1 MVYRALAAVLLVA
14 AAPAHAEQLYKW
26 VDANGVTNYSSTP
39 PAAKTKAK
47 ATVIEDRVSVIP
59 SDPSWKEAAA
69 MSAAR
74 PDYATE
80 EWLQR
85 QRLMALKDTYTATV
99 YPPDAYYPAYS
110 YGYYGGYPA
119 YRPRPA
125 HPIARGGFVRTST
138 TPRAAPRGAL
148 MR

>member
-1 MVYRALAAVLLVA
+1 MVRVLAAVLLIA
-14 AAPAHAEQLYKW
+14 AAPAQADLYKW

-39 PAAKTKAK
+39 PAAQAK
-47 ATVIEDRVSVIP
+47 AAVIEDRVSVIP
-59 SDPSWKEAAA
+59 SDPSWREAAA

-85 QRLMALKDTYTATV
+85 QRLMALKETYTATAE
-99 YPPDAYYPAYS
+99 YPDAYYPGYG
-110 YGYYGGYPA
+110 YGYYAGYPVR
-119 YRPRPA
+119 RPRPA
-125 HPIARGGFVRTST
+125 HPVARAGFVRASAAVM
-138 TPRAAPRGAL
+138 PRAAPRGAL

>member
-1 MVYRALAAVLLVA
+1 MMVRALAAALLVA
-14 AAPAHAEQLYKW
+14 AAPAQADLYKW

-39 PAAKTKAK
+39 PAVKMK
-47 ATVIEDRVSVIP
+47 ATVIEERVSVIP
-59 SDPSWKEAAA
+59 SDPSWREAAA

-85 QRLMALKDTYTATV
+85 QRLMALKDSYSAV
-99 YPPDAYYPAYS
+99 AYPVDDYYPSYPYYYPAV
-110 YGYYGGYPA
+110 
-119 YRPRPA
+119 RA
-125 HPIARGGFVRTST
+125 HRIARAGFVRASVR
-138 TPRAAPRGAL
+138 PRAAPRGAL

>member
-1 MVYRALAAVLLVA
+1 MMVRVSVATLAALLVA
-14 AAPAHAEQLYKW
+14 VAPAQAADLYKW

-39 PAAKTKAK
+39 PAVKVK
-47 ATVIEDRVSVIP
+47 ATAIEDRVSVIP
-59 SDPSWKEAAA
+59 SDPSWREAAA

-85 QRLMALKDTYTATV
+85 QRLMALKETYTATV
-99 YPPDAYYPAYS
+99 YPDAYYPAYG
-110 YGYYGGYPA
+110 YGYYPGYA
-119 YRPRPA
+119 FNRPRPA
-125 HPIARGGFVRTST
+125 HPIARAGFVRASS

-148 MR
+148 TR